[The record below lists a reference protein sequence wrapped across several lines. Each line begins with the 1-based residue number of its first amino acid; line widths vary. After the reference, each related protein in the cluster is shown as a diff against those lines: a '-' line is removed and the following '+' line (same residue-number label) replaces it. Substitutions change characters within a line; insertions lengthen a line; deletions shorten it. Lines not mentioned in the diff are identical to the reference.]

1 MSDPYA
7 SDEWK
12 AFVRRIAA
20 TPGDDVTRLVAAD
33 WIEEHG
39 DAARAELIMVQCQ
52 LAEKPGHNHGNHITG
67 MRRVDCPL
75 CSLRNRELELIGG
88 NYGGDVMGKD
98 DPCQN
103 ITIGVTW
110 KRGFVATVRTDWKQW
125 RDKGDAILE
134 QHPVEVVTLTGMPD
148 LQWHGRDGGIR
159 NHCCSLVAAPRH
171 FEYEWSRREFELFT
185 GGRPAAE
192 RASAIVLL
200 GRTWPFGT
208 ERPRIRFELPPER
221 PYFQNFSA
229 QYNPAATTETL
240 RAAFLLAELRTRVE
254 ADARRD
260 HPDDRVEW
268 LTPPGGPQTMPERP
282 LRPDYMVYHNCPSDR
297 PSVLQAIM
305 LPPSIH
311 DSRQFANVAITLRRW
326 YWNDHYGDVQTHYFY
341 VGRCAGCSTTYLL
354 EARERP

>member
-134 QHPVEVVTLTGMPD
+134 QHPVEVVTLTSSPVLGWFRQTQPHGSNVVRTAFRFEGDTRAVETVD
-148 LQWHGRDGGIR
+148 LPRTELPHQLDGLKLL
-159 NHCCSLVAAPRH
+159 SLR
-171 FEYEWSRREFELFT
+171 W
-185 GGRPAAE
+185 PAD
-192 RASAIVLL
+192 
-200 GRTWPFGT
+200 P
-208 ERPRIRFELPPER
+208 ERPRIRFELPPPQIR
-221 PYFQNFSA
+221 G
-229 QYNPAATTETL
+229 QYDDFIGHRYRTPAAFEETN
-240 RAAFLLAELRTRVE
+240 LLAELRARVE

-297 PSVLQAIM
+297 PSLLATIM

-311 DSRQFANVAITLRRW
+311 DSQFANVAITLRRW